1 MKSEHSTD
9 EIRANLAT
17 AATALRIL
25 PDAEC
30 AVDGL
35 NVDAFELAEFLAEQ
49 SDPEWLKPAAM
60 TRWAEIIAER
70 GFEQIDAGVVAT

>member
-1 MKSEHSTD
+1 MHKTEKM
-9 EIRANLAT
+9 RADLAT
-17 AATALRIL
+17 ASTALKIL
-25 PDAEC
+25 PDAER